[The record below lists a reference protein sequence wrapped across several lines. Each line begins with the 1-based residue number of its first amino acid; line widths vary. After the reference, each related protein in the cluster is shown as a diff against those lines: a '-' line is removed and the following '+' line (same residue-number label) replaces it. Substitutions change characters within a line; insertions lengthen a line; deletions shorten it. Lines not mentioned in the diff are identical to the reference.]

1 MVGQPFFSS
10 MSFYLALQES
20 QVYAKVNSHSTP
32 LQIKAIADFLGMS
45 TSIRKL

>member
-10 MSFYLALQES
+10 ISLDLGLQES
-20 QVYAKVNSHSTP
+20 QVYAKLNSHSTP
-32 LQIKAIADFLGMS
+32 LQIKGIGDFRMP